1 MGIKLEFDINQIIFY
16 GITFGILIMTIAY
29 TLIRYIYSKEI
40 FYISYCFM
48 QIFSL
53 VYIVAYSKLYQI
65 SYFVQE
71 FSLVLASIF
80 AVIFAVNYYEGKFLP
95 KVSNYKELILNTFL
109 LNVVILTAFY
119 HYILF
124 EYLPYTIIYAILFI
138 SIIFN
143 LKQGFKPTLIYVIGW
158 SIFCIVLFI
167 FDFKNRY
174 IGLGYFDL
182 VLVVFALEAMLFTIS
197 IAYKYNDLKKQNKE
211 FEKMILQQSKFV
223 KSGEMIANITHQ
235 FRQPLNNISYI
246 LINLKKRFESQKLD
260 KIFFDKKVNQANE
273 QVSFLSKTIDDFKEF
288 YLQEK
293 EKDDFL
299 VKDSIQNALTILNP
313 DLQKD
318 NINLNLKFETFEDIK
333 IFGVKNELSQVILS
347 LVSNSVDALKNR
359 HNPKISINVV
369 SSSAEVIIEILD
381 NAGGIKVKNLKKI
394 FEPYFSTK
402 EEGTGIGLYL
412 SKIIIEESFGGK
424 LQVQNIKD
432 GAKFSIFIEKAI

>member
-1 MGIKLEFDINQIIFY
+1 MEFDINQIIFY

-65 SYFVQE
+65 SYFIQE

-246 LINLKKRFESQKLD
+246 LINLKKRFESEKLD

-347 LVSNSVDALKNR
+347 LVSNSIDALKNR
-359 HNPKISINVV
+359 HNPKIFINVV

-381 NAGGIKVKNLKKI
+381 NAGGIKAKNLKKI

>member
-158 SIFCIVLFI
+158 SVFCIVLFI

-246 LINLKKRFESQKLD
+246 LINLKKRFESEKLD

-293 EKDDFL
+293 EKHDFL

-347 LVSNSVDALKNR
+347 LVSNSIDALKNR

-381 NAGGIKVKNLKKI
+381 NAGGIKAKNLKKI

>member
-1 MGIKLEFDINQIIFY
+1 MEFDINQIIFY

-53 VYIVAYSKLYQI
+53 LYIVAYSKLYQI

-158 SIFCIVLFI
+158 SVFCIVLFI

-246 LINLKKRFESQKLD
+246 LINLKKRFESEKLD

-347 LVSNSVDALKNR
+347 LVSNSIDALKNR

-381 NAGGIKVKNLKKI
+381 NAGGIKAKNLKKI

-432 GAKFSIFIEKAI
+432 GVKFSIFIEKAI

>member
-1 MGIKLEFDINQIIFY
+1 MEFDINQIIFY

-48 QIFSL
+48 QISSL

-71 FSLVLASIF
+71 FSLVLASVF

-158 SIFCIVLFI
+158 SIFCILLFI

-246 LINLKKRFESQKLD
+246 LINLKKRFESEKLD

-347 LVSNSVDALKNR
+347 LVSNSIDALKNR

-381 NAGGIKVKNLKKI
+381 NAGGIKAKNLKKI

>member
-29 TLIRYIYSKEI
+29 TLIRYVYSKEI

-65 SYFVQE
+65 SYFIQE
-71 FSLVLASIF
+71 FSLVLASVF

-158 SIFCIVLFI
+158 SVFCIVLFI

-246 LINLKKRFESQKLD
+246 LINLKKRFESEKLD
-260 KIFFDKKVNQANE
+260 KIFFDKKINQANE
-273 QVSFLSKTIDDFKEF
+273 QLNFLSKTIDDFKEF

-293 EKDDFL
+293 EKDNFF

-347 LVSNSVDALKNR
+347 LVSNSIDALKNR

-381 NAGGIKVKNLKKI
+381 NAGGIKAKNLKKI

>member
-1 MGIKLEFDINQIIFY
+1 MEFDINQIIFY

-158 SIFCIVLFI
+158 SIFCILLFI

-246 LINLKKRFESQKLD
+246 LINLKKRFESEKLD

-347 LVSNSVDALKNR
+347 LVSNSIDALKNR
-359 HNPKISINVV
+359 YNPKISINVV

-381 NAGGIKVKNLKKI
+381 NAGGIKAKNLKKI

>member
-95 KVSNYKELILNTFL
+95 KVSNYKELILNTYL

-158 SIFCIVLFI
+158 SVFCIVLFI

-246 LINLKKRFESQKLD
+246 LINLKKRFESEKLD

-347 LVSNSVDALKNR
+347 LVSNSIDALKNR

-381 NAGGIKVKNLKKI
+381 NAGGIKAKNLKKI

-424 LQVQNIKD
+424 LQVQNVKD

>member
-1 MGIKLEFDINQIIFY
+1 
-16 GITFGILIMTIAY
+16 MTIAY

-48 QIFSL
+48 QISSL

-71 FSLVLASIF
+71 FSLVLASVF

-158 SIFCIVLFI
+158 SVFCIVLFI

-246 LINLKKRFESQKLD
+246 LINLKKRFESEKLD

-347 LVSNSVDALKNR
+347 LVSNSIDALKNR

-381 NAGGIKVKNLKKI
+381 NAGGIKAKNLKKI

-432 GAKFSIFIEKAI
+432 GVKFSIFIEKAI

>member
-65 SYFVQE
+65 SYWVQE
-71 FSLVLASIF
+71 FSLVLASLF

-158 SIFCIVLFI
+158 SVFCIVLFI

-182 VLVVFALEAMLFTIS
+182 VLVVFAIEAMLFTIS

-246 LINLKKRFESQKLD
+246 LINLKKRFESEKLD

-273 QVSFLSKTIDDFKEF
+273 QLNFLSKTIDDFKEF

-347 LVSNSVDALKNR
+347 LVSNSIDALKNR

-381 NAGGIKVKNLKKI
+381 NAGGIKAKNLKKI

>member
-48 QIFSL
+48 QISSL

-71 FSLVLASIF
+71 FSLVLASVF

-158 SIFCIVLFI
+158 SVFCIVLFI

-246 LINLKKRFESQKLD
+246 LINLKKRFESEKLD

-347 LVSNSVDALKNR
+347 LVSNSIDALKNR

-381 NAGGIKVKNLKKI
+381 NAGGIKAKNLKKI

-402 EEGTGIGLYL
+402 DEGTGIGLYL

>member
-1 MGIKLEFDINQIIFY
+1 MEFDINQIIFY

-158 SIFCIVLFI
+158 SVFCIVLFI

-182 VLVVFALEAMLFTIS
+182 VLVVFAIEAMLFTIS

-246 LINLKKRFESQKLD
+246 LINLKKRFESEKLD

-318 NINLNLKFETFEDIK
+318 NINLNLRFETFEDIK

-347 LVSNSVDALKNR
+347 LVSNSIDALKNR

-381 NAGGIKVKNLKKI
+381 NAGGIKAKNLKKI

>member
-71 FSLVLASIF
+71 FSLVLASVF

-158 SIFCIVLFI
+158 SIFCILLFI

-246 LINLKKRFESQKLD
+246 LINLKKRFESEKLD

-347 LVSNSVDALKNR
+347 LVSNSIDALKNR

>member
-48 QIFSL
+48 QISSL

-158 SIFCIVLFI
+158 SVFCIVLFI

-182 VLVVFALEAMLFTIS
+182 VLVVFTLEAMLFTIS

-246 LINLKKRFESQKLD
+246 LINLKKRFESEKLD

-347 LVSNSVDALKNR
+347 LVSNSIDALKNR

-381 NAGGIKVKNLKKI
+381 NAGGIKAKNLKKI

>member
-246 LINLKKRFESQKLD
+246 LINLKKRFESEKLD

-347 LVSNSVDALKNR
+347 LVSNSIDALKNR

-381 NAGGIKVKNLKKI
+381 NAGGIKAKNLKRI

>member
-65 SYFVQE
+65 SYWVQE
-71 FSLVLASIF
+71 FSLVLASVF

-158 SIFCIVLFI
+158 SVFCIVLFI

-246 LINLKKRFESQKLD
+246 LINLKKRFESEKLD

-273 QVSFLSKTIDDFKEF
+273 QLNFLSKTIDDFKEF

-347 LVSNSVDALKNR
+347 LVSNSIDALKNR

-381 NAGGIKVKNLKKI
+381 NAGGIKAKNLKKI

>member
-65 SYFVQE
+65 IYFVQE
-71 FSLVLASIF
+71 FSLVLASVF

-246 LINLKKRFESQKLD
+246 LINLKKRFESEKLD

-347 LVSNSVDALKNR
+347 LVSNSIDALKNR

-381 NAGGIKVKNLKKI
+381 NAGGIKAKNLKKI

-432 GAKFSIFIEKAI
+432 GVKFSIFIEKAI

>member
-1 MGIKLEFDINQIIFY
+1 MEFDINQIIFY

-53 VYIVAYSKLYQI
+53 FYIVAYSKLYQI

-71 FSLVLASIF
+71 FSLVLASVF

-158 SIFCIVLFI
+158 SVFCIVLFI

-246 LINLKKRFESQKLD
+246 LINLKKRFESEKLD

-318 NINLNLKFETFEDIK
+318 NINLNLRFETFEDIK

-347 LVSNSVDALKNR
+347 LISNSIDALKNR

-381 NAGGIKVKNLKKI
+381 NAGGIKAKNLKKI

>member
-1 MGIKLEFDINQIIFY
+1 MEFDINHIIFY
-16 GITFGILIMTIAY
+16 GITFGILMMTIAY

-53 VYIVAYSKLYQI
+53 LYIVAYSKLYQI
-65 SYFVQE
+65 SYWVQE

-158 SIFCIVLFI
+158 SVFCIVLFI

-246 LINLKKRFESQKLD
+246 LINLKKRFESEKLD

-293 EKDDFL
+293 EKDHFL

-347 LVSNSVDALKNR
+347 LVSNSIDALKNR

-432 GAKFSIFIEKAI
+432 GVKFSIFIEKAI

>member
-1 MGIKLEFDINQIIFY
+1 
-16 GITFGILIMTIAY
+16 MTIAY

-71 FSLVLASIF
+71 FSLVLASVF

-158 SIFCIVLFI
+158 SVFCIVLFI

-197 IAYKYNDLKKQNKE
+197 IAYKYNDLKKQNRE
-211 FEKMILQQSKFV
+211 FEKMVLQQSKFV

-246 LINLKKRFESQKLD
+246 LINLKKRFESEKLD
-260 KIFFDKKVNQANE
+260 KIFFDKKINQANE

-293 EKDDFL
+293 EKDDFF

-347 LVSNSVDALKNR
+347 LVSNSIDALKNR

-381 NAGGIKVKNLKKI
+381 NAGGIKAKNLKKI

-432 GAKFSIFIEKAI
+432 GVKFSIFIEKAI

>member
-71 FSLVLASIF
+71 FSLVLASVF

-158 SIFCIVLFI
+158 SIFCIILFI

-211 FEKMILQQSKFV
+211 FEKMVLQQSKFV

-246 LINLKKRFESQKLD
+246 LINLKKRFESEKLD

-347 LVSNSVDALKNR
+347 LVSNSIDALKNR

-381 NAGGIKVKNLKKI
+381 NAGGIKAKNLKKI

-402 EEGTGIGLYL
+402 DEGTGIGLYL

>member
-1 MGIKLEFDINQIIFY
+1 MEFDINQIIFY

-48 QIFSL
+48 QISSL

-124 EYLPYTIIYAILFI
+124 EYLPYTIIYAILFV

-246 LINLKKRFESQKLD
+246 LINLKKRFESEKLD

-299 VKDSIQNALTILNP
+299 VKDSIQNALTILNS

-347 LVSNSVDALKNR
+347 LVSNSIDALKNR

>member
-1 MGIKLEFDINQIIFY
+1 MEFDINQIIFY

-53 VYIVAYSKLYQI
+53 VYIIAYSKLYQI

-71 FSLVLASIF
+71 FSLVLASVF

-158 SIFCIVLFI
+158 SVFCIVLFI

-246 LINLKKRFESQKLD
+246 LINLKKRFESEKLD
-260 KIFFDKKVNQANE
+260 KIFFDKKINQANE

-293 EKDDFL
+293 EKDNFF

-347 LVSNSVDALKNR
+347 LVSNSIDALKNR

-424 LQVQNIKD
+424 LQVQNVKD

>member
-158 SIFCIVLFI
+158 SVFCIVLFI

-246 LINLKKRFESQKLD
+246 LINLKKRFESEKLD

-293 EKDDFL
+293 EKDYFL

-347 LVSNSVDALKNR
+347 LVSNSIDALKNR

-381 NAGGIKVKNLKKI
+381 NAGGIKAKNLKKI

>member
-53 VYIVAYSKLYQI
+53 IYIVAYSKLYQI

-71 FSLVLASIF
+71 FSLVLASVF

-158 SIFCIVLFI
+158 SVFCIVLFI

-246 LINLKKRFESQKLD
+246 LINLKKRFESEKLD

-347 LVSNSVDALKNR
+347 LVSNSIDALKNR

>member
-1 MGIKLEFDINQIIFY
+1 MEFDINQIIFY

-65 SYFVQE
+65 SYFIQE
-71 FSLVLASIF
+71 FSLVLASVF

-124 EYLPYTIIYAILFI
+124 EYLPYTIIYAILFV

-158 SIFCIVLFI
+158 SVFCIVLFI
-167 FDFKNRY
+167 SDFKNRY

-293 EKDDFL
+293 EKDNFF

-381 NAGGIKVKNLKKI
+381 NAGGIKAKNLKKI

>member
-1 MGIKLEFDINQIIFY
+1 MEFDINQIIFY

-48 QIFSL
+48 QISSL

-71 FSLVLASIF
+71 FSLVLASVF

-158 SIFCIVLFI
+158 SVFCIVLFI

-246 LINLKKRFESQKLD
+246 LINLKKRFESEKLD

-347 LVSNSVDALKNR
+347 LVSNSIDALKNR

-381 NAGGIKVKNLKKI
+381 NAGGIKAKNLKKI

-432 GAKFSIFIEKAI
+432 GVKFSIFIEKAI

>member
-1 MGIKLEFDINQIIFY
+1 MEFDINQIIFY

-71 FSLVLASIF
+71 FSLVLASVF

-246 LINLKKRFESQKLD
+246 LINLKKRFESEKLD

-347 LVSNSVDALKNR
+347 LVSNSIDALKNR
-359 HNPKISINVV
+359 HNPKISINVI

>member
-1 MGIKLEFDINQIIFY
+1 MEFDINQIIFY

-65 SYFVQE
+65 SYWVQE

-124 EYLPYTIIYAILFI
+124 EYLPYTIIYAILFV

-158 SIFCIVLFI
+158 SVFCIVLFI

-246 LINLKKRFESQKLD
+246 LINLKKRFESEKLD

-347 LVSNSVDALKNR
+347 LVSNSIDALKNR

-381 NAGGIKVKNLKKI
+381 NAGGIKAKNLKKI

>member
-71 FSLVLASIF
+71 FSLVLASVF

-158 SIFCIVLFI
+158 SIFCIILFI

-246 LINLKKRFESQKLD
+246 LINLKKRFESEKLD

-347 LVSNSVDALKNR
+347 LVSNSIDALKNR

-381 NAGGIKVKNLKKI
+381 NAGGIKAKNLKKI